1 MNKRHRKTN
10 HLRRP
15 LICSPCEFLKTPM
28 QALHTIGD
36 SCFWLSFL
44 SSLFIQQFCN
54 AVPSWVPSRVS
65 CFFSFQFLIFSLS
78 LFFFKFYTTILR
90 ICAKTVNKIPRLHLS
105 QVSHRCSIKFHL
117 FFQSFLFLF
126 LFMFLGMH
134 DVFKNCQHHS
144 PPPLKSSVLA

>member
-1 MNKRHRKTN
+1 
-10 HLRRP
+10 
-15 LICSPCEFLKTPM
+15 M
-28 QALHTIGD
+28 QALHLVILVFD
-36 SCFWLSFL
+36 SVFCLHFSFNN
-44 SSLFIQQFCN
+44 SAMQ
-54 AVPSWVPSRVS
+54 SRVQS
-65 CFFSFQFLIFSLS
+65 PVECPASFRFNFLFFHFHF
-78 LFFFKFYTTILR
+78 FFFKFYTTILR

-105 QVSHRCSIKFHL
+105 QVSHRCSINFHL